1 MQSFCSQC
9 NETVE
14 VRIREVTKREKLR
27 GRDIEYKGKEA
38 VCIRCGELVA
48 QPNLS
53 EENELL
59 AKEAFR
65 EKEKLILIKE
75 IEEILD
81 KYKIGKRPLSL
92 LLGWGEGTLTRY
104 IAGDLPTRQYSA
116 TLKRILDDPAYYE
129 EVLEEN
135 RKAITYQAYNR
146 SKKALELLGY
156 VTRQM
161 TVESLCSDSLAVA
174 AGRFLGFEADM
185 PLEKLQ
191 IMLYYLQGF
200 HMAFWRREIFP
211 EDCVGDGIMPEYKA
225 ITALYPTGKLK
236 QGGLDAGCLLS
247 EPETILIDTLMR
259 WLGCFGVAALKRI
272 MVAESPHFVCQKGEA
287 NEEIVVF
294 SKDNLASHFSR
305 IMDKYHMTSIMD
317 IADYSHDI
325 VHKI

>member
-14 VRIREVTKREKLR
+14 VRIREVTKKEKVR
-27 GRDIEYKGKEA
+27 GRNIEYKGKEA
-38 VCIRCGELVA
+38 VCIRCGELVD
-48 QPNLS
+48 QSPLS

-65 EKEKLILIKE
+65 EQEKLILIKE
-75 IEEILD
+75 IEEILE

-156 VTRQM
+156 ATQQM
-161 TVESLCSDSLAVA
+161 TVESLCSESLAEA

-200 HMAFWRREIFP
+200 HLAFWRREIFP
-211 EDCVGDGIMPEYKA
+211 EECIADSIMPEYKA
-225 ITALYPTGKLK
+225 IATLYPTGKLK
-236 QGGLDAGCLLS
+236 IDGSKVNCLLT
-247 EPETILIDTLMR
+247 EPEAILIDTLMK

-272 MVAESPHFVCQKGEA
+272 MVGESPHFMCQNGEA
-287 NEEIVVF
+287 NEETAVF
-294 SKDNLASHFSR
+294 SKENLACHFSR
-305 IMDKYHMTSIMD
+305 IMDKYRMTSILD
-317 IADYSHDI
+317 IADYSHDMI
-325 VHKI
+325 RKI